1 MRSDSWAMRIWK
13 LFYPLLIHFSVSV
26 LFSIIFTT
34 VALALGGGNLE
45 DTLRLAVEYNFP
57 VTMIADVIV
66 LLILLYFFRKD
77 SLRLMPVKM
86 KITPF
91 HWILI
96 AVCGISCCP
105 AANYL
110 ISLSGLIQLFYE
122 QYEEV
127 SSLLYYGNIWQELI
141 LMAVA
146 APVLEEVLFRGLIFR
161 RLRTYCTFPAAV
173 LVSALL
179 FGAYHGNVVQGV
191 YGFLMGAALAFMY
204 ERFRTIW
211 APILFHAAANLISV
225 IVTEVPQVSNLADSH
240 ALAVMVIAII
250 AALGTIYLIQNNC
263 RPKEVSP

>member
-26 LFSIIFTT
+26 LISVIFSTM
-34 VALALGGGNLE
+34 ALALGGGNLE

-66 LLILLYFFRKD
+66 LLILFHFFRRD
-77 SLRLMPVKM
+77 GIRLVPVKM
-86 KITPF
+86 KIMPF

-96 AVCGISCCP
+96 AVCGISCCL

-127 SSLLYYGNIWQELI
+127 SGLLYYGNIWQEVI

-146 APVLEEVLFRGLIFR
+146 APILEEVLFRGLIFR
-161 RLRTYCTFPAAV
+161 RLRTYCTFPVAL

-179 FGAYHGNVVQGV
+179 FGVYHGNVVQGA
-191 YGFLMGAALAFMY
+191 YGFLLGAALAFMY

-225 IVTEVPQVSNLADSH
+225 IVTEIPQVSNFVDSN
-240 ALAVMVIAII
+240 AVAVMAISI
-250 AALGTIYLIQNNC
+250 VAALGTIYLIQNNW
-263 RPKEVSP
+263 RPKEVSQ

>member
-1 MRSDSWAMRIWK
+1 M
-13 LFYPLLIHFSVSV
+13 
-26 LFSIIFTT
+26 FSIIFTT

-57 VTMIADVIV
+57 VTMIGDVIV

-96 AVCGISCCP
+96 AVCGISCCL

-146 APVLEEVLFRGLIFR
+146 APVLEDAVSGTHLPETSDVLYLPRGSAGISPADLEPIMEMWYRESTDFCWEPPLHSCMRDSAPFGR
-161 RLRTYCTFPAAV
+161 RFY
-173 LVSALL
+173 
-179 FGAYHGNVVQGV
+179 
-191 YGFLMGAALAFMY
+191 FM
-204 ERFRTIW
+204 R
-211 APILFHAAANLISV
+211 
-225 IVTEVPQVSNLADSH
+225 PQ
-240 ALAVMVIAII
+240 I
-250 AALGTIYLIQNNC
+250 
-263 RPKEVSP
+263 